1 MTPRPD
7 NQRPDDPIDELDL
20 RILAAVRDLWSAAD
34 PPPADLVERVR
45 CAVALH
51 GLRLGPPSVAVCRQR
66 TGSDDLGRITFDS
79 DELTISLSV
88 GVNRDGTVRMDGRLS
103 PPGSH
108 EVELRTDDQRL
119 CTRSDVHG
127 RFTINGLRHG
137 PAHLVVSATDVSLTT
152 PSITL

>member
-1 MTPRPD
+1 MTTLRPAGA
-7 NQRPDDPIDELDL
+7 DDPIDDLDL
-20 RILAAVRDLWSAAD
+20 RILAAVRDLWTAAD
-34 PPPADLVERVR
+34 PPPADLVDRCR
-45 CAVALH
+45 CAVALS
-51 GLRLGPPSVAVCRQR
+51 GLRFAPKSVAVCRQR
-66 TGSDDLGRITFDS
+66 TGSEDVGRLTFDS
-79 DELTISLSV
+79 DSLTISLSV

-108 EVELRTDDQRL
+108 DIELRTPDQRL

-137 PAHLVVSATDVSLTT
+137 PANLVVSATDVSLTT